1 MQDIRT
7 CVLRRDATYKIN
19 LKSIDSSIVV
29 EPRHTERRGRATKK
43 FASGFD
49 GSKCGTLGEKAVAK
63 TSALDERG
71 SHKEEE

>member
-29 EPRHTERRGRATKK
+29 EPSHTERRGRTTKEL
-43 FASGFD
+43 ASGFN
-49 GSKCGTLGEKAVAK
+49 GSKRGALGEKALAK
-63 TSALDERG
+63 TCAVDERG
-71 SHKEEE
+71 SHKDEE